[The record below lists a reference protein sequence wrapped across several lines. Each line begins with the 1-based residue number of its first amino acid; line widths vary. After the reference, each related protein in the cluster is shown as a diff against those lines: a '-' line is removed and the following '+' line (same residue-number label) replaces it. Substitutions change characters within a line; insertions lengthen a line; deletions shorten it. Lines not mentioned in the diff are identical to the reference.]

1 MSVEGG
7 TTLKVTDES
16 LAQAARVI
24 RDGGLVVIPT
34 DTVYGVACDPRNKAA
49 IDRIYRLK
57 RRPRYKALQVL
68 LASTDQLDE
77 LSLDLPSP
85 LNRLSAA
92 FLPGAFSPI
101 AVADDDSPLLTVR
114 VDDSGARTQGI
125 RVPDSEVTLRV
136 LRAIGPVAASSANR
150 SGNESAQTVDEAV
163 AALGDSV
170 DLYID
175 GGPTVS
181 HTASTVV
188 AADPDAPDGIVILR
202 EGRLEADA
210 VRRAVREEAR
220 HGGTAGQ

>member
-77 LSLDLPSP
+77 LGLDLPSP

-101 AVADDDSPLLTVR
+101 AVARPDCTLEHPHPQFGAVPRDSQGDWPAGR
-114 VDDSGARTQGI
+114 VQRQPF
-125 RVPDSEVTLRV
+125 RRRK
-136 LRAIGPVAASSANR
+136 RADRP
-150 SGNESAQTVDEAV
+150 
-163 AALGDSV
+163 
-170 DLYID
+170 
-175 GGPTVS
+175 GG
-181 HTASTVV
+181 
-188 AADPDAPDGIVILR
+188 G
-202 EGRLEADA
+202 
-210 VRRAVREEAR
+210 
-220 HGGTAGQ
+220 

>member
-77 LSLDLPSP
+77 LGLDLPSP

-101 AVADDDSPLLTVR
+101 AVARPDCTLETLADTADGRP
-114 VDDSGARTQGI
+114 GTQGI
-125 RVPDSEVTLRV
+125 RIPNSALC
-136 LRAIGPVAASSANR
+136 LAILKATGPLAASSANR
-150 SGNESAQTVDEAV
+150 SGDESAQTVQRRLTRSAAKSTCIWTAV
-163 AALGDSV
+163 PPKAMSPAPSSKP
-170 DLYID
+170 IR
-175 GGPTVS
+175 TRA
-181 HTASTVV
+181 TASRSCVKASSPKT
-188 AADPDAPDGIVILR
+188 
-202 EGRLEADA
+202 
-210 VRRAVREEAR
+210 
-220 HGGTAGQ
+220 

>member
-77 LSLDLPSP
+77 LGLDLPSP

-101 AVADDDSPLLTVR
+101 AVARPDCTLETLADTADGRP
-114 VDDSGARTQGI
+114 GTQGI
-125 RVPDSEVTLRV
+125 RIPTRRCASRFSRRLARWPRPAPTVPATKARRPSRRRLTRSAAKSTCIWTAVPPKAMSPAPSSKPIRT
-136 LRAIGPVAASSANR
+136 RATASRSCVKASSPK
-150 SGNESAQTVDEAV
+150 T
-163 AALGDSV
+163 
-170 DLYID
+170 
-175 GGPTVS
+175 
-181 HTASTVV
+181 
-188 AADPDAPDGIVILR
+188 
-202 EGRLEADA
+202 
-210 VRRAVREEAR
+210 
-220 HGGTAGQ
+220 

>member
-77 LSLDLPSP
+77 LGLDLPSRR
-85 LNRLSAA
+85 RLTRSAA
-92 FLPGAFSPI
+92 KSTCIWTAVPPKAMSPAPSSKPI
-101 AVADDDSPLLTVR
+101 
-114 VDDSGARTQGI
+114 RT
-125 RVPDSEVTLRV
+125 
-136 LRAIGPVAASSANR
+136 RATASRSCVKASSPK
-150 SGNESAQTVDEAV
+150 T
-163 AALGDSV
+163 
-170 DLYID
+170 
-175 GGPTVS
+175 
-181 HTASTVV
+181 
-188 AADPDAPDGIVILR
+188 
-202 EGRLEADA
+202 
-210 VRRAVREEAR
+210 
-220 HGGTAGQ
+220 

>member
-77 LSLDLPSP
+77 LGLDLPSP

-101 AVADDDSPLLTVR
+101 AVARPDLHSSSSLVC
-114 VDDSGARTQGI
+114 RTAVF
-125 RVPDSEVTLRV
+125 RFAPH
-136 LRAIGPVAASSANR
+136 
-150 SGNESAQTVDEAV
+150 AQTVDTMSPSM
-163 AALGDSV
+163 LF
-170 DLYID
+170 
-175 GGPTVS
+175 
-181 HTASTVV
+181 
-188 AADPDAPDGIVILR
+188 R
-202 EGRLEADA
+202 EITGVFNERN
-210 VRRAVREEAR
+210 
-220 HGGTAGQ
+220 QC